1 MEKDYQRHRVI
12 NRRRF
17 TYQASPS
24 AERDS
29 ADAFHT
35 CGLVRLVG
43 AMKDERMLSY
53 LEFYMSILPISS
65 RP

>member
-1 MEKDYQRHRVI
+1 MEKGYQRLEAI

-29 ADAFHT
+29 ADAFHI
-35 CGLVRLVG
+35 CDLIRLVG
-43 AMKDERMLSY
+43 TMKDE
-53 LEFYMSILPISS
+53 
-65 RP
+65 